1 MNPDDRQDLVKTR
14 GLAGQALADARGL
27 AAVCNQYEGLDLPLN
42 LDAAGYQFLHYAD
55 GRLVGILTLQV
66 NGEIEV
72 CLAVDPG
79 HRRRGVGRG
88 LLAAA
93 GEACRQQGA
102 SSVLLV
108 CEEASRSGMAFVEA
122 VGARYR
128 SSEYRMKLDVDAS
141 PGTPPSQ
148 STIRLR
154 QADAGDVQVVA
165 QIIAIA
171 FGRSEDIERRRVG
184 RDIQKP
190 THRFYIAHLNDE
202 PVGGLGVV
210 AHGDRVWIVAF
221 GVLPE
226 FRGRGYGRQM
236 LAATAGMLR
245 AEHWK
250 EILIEVATDNRNA
263 LSLYQSCGFRETTC
277 YGYYQMNV

>member
-1 MNPDDRQDLVKTR
+1 MNPDDRQGLVKTR
-14 GLAGQALADARGL
+14 GLAGQALADAGGL
-27 AAVCNQYEGLDLPLN
+27 AAVCNQYESLDLPLN
-42 LDAAGYQFLHYAD
+42 LDAAGYQFLHYED

-72 CLAVDPG
+72 CLTVDPG

-88 LLAAA
+88 LLTAA
-93 GEACRQQGA
+93 GAACREQGA

-154 QADAGDVQVVA
+154 QADAGNVQVVA

-171 FGRSEDIERRRVG
+171 FGRSEDIERRRVE
-184 RDIQKP
+184 RDIHKP
-190 THRFYIAHLNDE
+190 SHRFYIAHLNDE
-202 PVGGLGVV
+202 PVGSLGVV

-263 LSLYQSCGFRETTC
+263 LSLYQSCGFGETTC
-277 YGYYQMNV
+277 YEYYQMNV